1 MSSYRTTPFGVLFCR
16 LTGYVFFSFFE
27 GIAGMTM
34 LSAIWLSNNRFT
46 RQVPEEGFL
55 STLGDCCFDRNTF
68 TGTLPARGVRGMV
81 KAWRFDVSNNA
92 LEGIFSIGA
101 FNVQNSMEAFH
112 IDNNKFQGSL
122 PWGCGL
128 FTALESLR
136 IEHNRLSKIC
146 SQR

>member
-1 MSSYRTTPFGVLFCR
+1 MSSYRTTPFGVVSCH
-16 LTGYVFFSFFE
+16 LTGYVVFSFFE

-55 STLGDCCFDRNTF
+55 SKLVDCLFDRNTF

-81 KAWRFDVSNNA
+81 KAWRLDASHNA
-92 LEGIFSIGA
+92 FEGSFSSRA
-101 FNVQNSMEAFH
+101 FNLQNRMAAFF

-122 PWGCGL
+122 PWRCG
-128 FTALESLR
+128 
-136 IEHNRLSKIC
+136 
-146 SQR
+146 